1 MYLHDRIFGEKGG
14 RIVKEY
20 ALVHIKNDLAFPQKE
35 AYTGSY
41 TWYRKIHVTQ
51 VRS

>member
-1 MYLHDRIFGEKGG
+1 MYLHNGFFGGEGG

-35 AYTGSY
+35 AYTGKS
-41 TWYRKIHVTQ
+41 T
-51 VRS
+51 